1 MKAKL
6 SLMVLWVSLGI
17 AASQAAT
24 NQVVYFLVGF
34 VPWRLEE
41 FNSHDSF
48 ILPLTD
54 SKDIAHARD
63 LVRALNEY
71 LQSSDPFKRFPPEG
85 VDALQVAAFFA
96 KGSDGINCNYLAPG
110 KPLWS
115 WHVTK
120 LLGFFDYFVDF
131 VPLGTPTELEQ
142 DLEGWIRKWE
152 GWVDPWGKDSAWFA
166 GYMVAEEIVP
176 PVRLKAEV
184 IQSGLG
190 QRGGS
195 PQMVIL
201 TWPALGENYAYTVE
215 WATSLSAGDW
225 APWPGQT
232 WPISETSVQVP
243 VSSEARFFRL
253 KIERTLAP

>member
-96 KGSDGINCNYLAPG
+96 KSSDGINCNYLAPG
-110 KPLWS
+110 KPL
-115 WHVTK
+115 
-120 LLGFFDYFVDF
+120 
-131 VPLGTPTELEQ
+131 
-142 DLEGWIRKWE
+142 
-152 GWVDPWGKDSAWFA
+152 
-166 GYMVAEEIVP
+166 
-176 PVRLKAEV
+176 
-184 IQSGLG
+184 
-190 QRGGS
+190 
-195 PQMVIL
+195 
-201 TWPALGENYAYTVE
+201 
-215 WATSLSAGDW
+215 
-225 APWPGQT
+225 
-232 WPISETSVQVP
+232 
-243 VSSEARFFRL
+243 
-253 KIERTLAP
+253 